1 MSHEIKI
8 LRDAFLYA
16 KENLPPGWDVLCRI
30 THGEIQVSM
39 IDPKVFV
46 YGIAPVPKG
55 ADVVHRIVT
64 CVNRARKNEALDY
77 DSDVKTEE
85 DL

>member
-1 MSHEIKI
+1 MSLEIKT

-30 THGEIQVSM
+30 TDGKIHVSM
-39 IDPKVFV
+39 IDPDGTA

-64 CVNRARKNEALDY
+64 SVNHARKNEALDY
-77 DSDVKTEE
+77 DIHVKTEE